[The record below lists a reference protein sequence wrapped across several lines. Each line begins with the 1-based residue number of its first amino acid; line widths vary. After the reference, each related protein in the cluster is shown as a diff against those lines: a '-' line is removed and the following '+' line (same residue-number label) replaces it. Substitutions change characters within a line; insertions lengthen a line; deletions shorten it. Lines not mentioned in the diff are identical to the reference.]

1 MSDSDT
7 TDSDCGVRYKTTT
20 TRHKHAS
27 LAPSS
32 SRNHHSERTA
42 SYREEPRSNS
52 SRYSSDRRRYRRSR
66 SRSPDRRR
74 HRRRSRSHDSPSR
87 SRSKHY
93 DTPRSSKSDGSP
105 RKDTA
110 GEKVLD
116 ISVSSVSSQDEQPE
130 QQQQGMEMNPT
141 EECFGPAL
149 PPSTLTTKPSNVQ
162 EEARDDTNQD
172 DIIGPAL
179 PPHLLNRKAEAYT
192 VEDTA
197 REPRCI
203 GPALPPGFSVTQ
215 ASDNEHVSS
224 ESELSPFS
232 EPEEDEDEEVGD
244 IIGPLP
250 GTSSSRVNVELEQR
264 ALELKIRQMED
275 AAAATANGG
284 GSSAVP
290 KAREDWMLEL
300 PDIRKISDMGLGAR
314 QFRTREKAEI
324 GDRSVWTD
332 TPADRERK
340 KNSGGGS
347 ERSSKHADA
356 ATERERERER
366 SLIAKRDKE
375 QEKMVKQHKK
385 KHKRDK
391 TLLEIHQ
398 SKIKKEKQA
407 ISDGSEPTR
416 RPFDR
421 NLDLHANRFD
431 DAQKKAIMKKAQL
444 LNTRFSSGSSKY
456 L

>member
-20 TRHKHAS
+20 TRHKHTSSGAS
-27 LAPSS
+27 SS
-32 SRNHHSERTA
+32 SRAHTERS
-42 SYREEPRSNS
+42 SYREEHHSS
-52 SRYSSDRRRYRRSR
+52 SRHSDRRRYRRSR
-66 SRSPDRRR
+66 SKSPDRRR
-74 HRRRSRSHDSPSR
+74 HRRRSRSIDSPSR

-93 DTPRSSKSDGSP
+93 TSRSSKNDKSP
-105 RKDTA
+105 TKDPPA
-110 GEKVLD
+110 EKVLD
-116 ISVSSVSSQDEQPE
+116 ISVSSVSSQDDQPE
-130 QQQQGMEMNPT
+130 QQPCAANNRSDES
-141 EECFGPAL
+141 FGPTL
-149 PPSTLTTKPSNVQ
+149 PPSLTKASDRERNTLGENNHDEP
-162 EEARDDTNQD
+162 
-172 DIIGPAL
+172 IGPAL
-179 PPHLLNRKAEAYT
+179 PPHLQNSKSKERDEPI
-192 VEDTA
+192 VP
-197 REPRCI
+197 EPRCI
-203 GPALPPGFSVTQ
+203 GPALPPGFVASQ
-215 ASDNEHVSS
+215 ISDNEHISS

-232 EPEEDEDEEVGD
+232 EPEEEAEEEEEHDIEDF
-244 IIGPLP
+244 IGPLP

-264 ALELKIRQMED
+264 ALELKIRQMEE
-275 AAAATANGG
+275 ATALANGS
-284 GSSAVP
+284 GSSTVP
-290 KAREDWMLEL
+290 KSREDWMLEL

-340 KNSGGGS
+340 KKATGS
-347 ERSSKHADA
+347 ERSSKHSDA
-356 ATERERERER
+356 VTERDRERER

-391 TLLEIHQ
+391 TLVEIHQ
-398 SKIKKEKQA
+398 SKLKKDKQA
-407 ISDGSEPTR
+407 SSDSSEPTR

-444 LNTRFSSGSSKY
+444 LNSRFSSGSSKY

>member
-20 TRHKHAS
+20 TRHKHS
-27 LAPSS
+27 SSVGSSS
-32 SRNHHSERTA
+32 SRNHAERS
-42 SYREEPRSNS
+42 SYREERHSS
-52 SRYSSDRRRYRRSR
+52 SRHS
-66 SRSPDRRR
+66 DRRR
-74 HRRRSRSHDSPSR
+74 HRRSRSKSPDRRHHRRRSRSID
-87 SRSKHY
+87 SRSKHH
-93 DTPRSSKSDGSP
+93 TSRSAKNDKSP
-105 RKDTA
+105 TKDA
-110 GEKVLD
+110 PAEKVLD

-130 QQQQGMEMNPT
+130 HQSCTTNNQPN
-141 EECFGPAL
+141 ECFGPTL
-149 PPSTLTTKPSNVQ
+149 PSSLSKTSDRECKTVVENSEL
-162 EEARDDTNQD
+162 
-172 DIIGPAL
+172 IGPAL
-179 PPHLLNRKAEAYT
+179 PPHLRNTESKAK
-192 VEDTA
+192 DDPFDP
-197 REPRCI
+197 EPRSI
-203 GPALPPGFSVTQ
+203 GPALPPGFIASQ
-215 ASDNEHVSS
+215 SSDNEHISS

-232 EPEEDEDEEVGD
+232 EPEEDDEHD
-244 IIGPLP
+244 MDDFIGPLP

-264 ALELKIRQMED
+264 ALELKIRQMEE
-275 AAAATANGG
+275 ATASANGS
-284 GSSAVP
+284 GSSTLP

-314 QFRTREKAEI
+314 QFRTREKPEI
-324 GDRSVWTD
+324 GDRSIWTD

-340 KNSGGGS
+340 KKSSGS
-347 ERSSKHADA
+347 ERSSKPSDA
-356 ATERERERER
+356 TTERDRERER

-398 SKIKKEKQA
+398 TKLKKDKQA
-407 ISDGSEPTR
+407 ASDSTEPTR

-444 LNTRFSSGSSKY
+444 LNSRFSSGSSKY